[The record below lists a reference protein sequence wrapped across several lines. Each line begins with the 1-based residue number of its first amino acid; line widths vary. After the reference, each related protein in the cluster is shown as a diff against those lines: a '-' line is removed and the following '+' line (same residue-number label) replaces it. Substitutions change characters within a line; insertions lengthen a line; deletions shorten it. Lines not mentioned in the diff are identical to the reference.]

1 MLNNDAGSHDSE
13 STKGTPTRKPS
24 ASVYLIFAALIV
36 VVVVVCVWWFA
47 YQRPHNKAVSDFNAA
62 TASVQAKNTEL
73 DIALARIGKLTKSN
87 SEPLDSQTLLNAKHS
102 ITAAKRQE
110 RSIGKIPSKTADIE
124 ARTIELG
131 RPLNYDAAIADLD
144 KHRTALDASLRQ
156 MKQVTN
162 PTSDFVVSRLKG
174 VPNVENPLPVAMTHD
189 PNGNLNKPRSY
200 VAAIYFA
207 SPEVDHSVFDT
218 ADVIDNGTDGG
229 GQIEVYK
236 TAADVQKR
244 NTYLS
249 AFDGGGMMDSGSH
262 VVLGTMLIRTSR
274 YLNAEQQAALTAAI
288 RSALIKL

>member
-13 STKGTPTRKPS
+13 STRDSSTRKS
-24 ASVYLIFAALIV
+24 SGSVYLIFAALI

-47 YQRPHNKAVSDFNAA
+47 YQRPHNIAVGDFNAA
-62 TASVQAKNTEL
+62 TASVQAKNTGL
-73 DIALARIGKLTKSN
+73 DTALARIGKLTKSN
-87 SEPLDSQTLLNAKHS
+87 SKPLDPQTLLNAKHP

-124 ARTIELG
+124 ARAIELR

-144 KHRTALDASLRQ
+144 KHRTALDTSLRQ

-162 PTSDFVVSRLKG
+162 PAADFVVSRLKG
-174 VPNVENPLPVAMTHD
+174 APSVENPSPVTMAHD

-236 TAADVQKR
+236 TVADVQKR

-274 YLNAEQQAALTAAI
+274 YLNADQQAALTAAI
-288 RSALIKL
+288 RSALIRL